1 MAKTSRKNAPSGRL
15 PSILN
20 ASGPVADSMGRVLRA
35 VRSHLGM
42 DVCFVSEFAAGRR
55 IFRHVDTSAGEGP
68 VQVGASSPLDDGYCQ
83 RVVDGRLPE
92 LIPDTSAN
100 PVAMALPVTRAVP
113 VGAHLSVPIRLRDGR
128 IYGMFCCFSFAPNH
142 SLGERDLHVMRAFA
156 DLAAY
161 QIDCELDSVRDR
173 EEKIVRVRSAIEQ
186 EQISTVFQ
194 PIYKLD
200 EGRVAGLESLARF
213 SAFPSRPPD
222 VWFAEAA
229 EVGLGLDLELAAIRM
244 ALAGLPSFPAEV
256 YVALNVSPELLLSG
270 EIGTVLRRIPVERIV
285 LEVTEHASIADYPA
299 LLGKLEPLRRRGL
312 RLAVDD
318 AGAGYASLRHILSLR
333 PDLIKLDTSLT
344 RDIDTDP
351 ARRALASALIA
362 FAGATGSQIV
372 AEGVETASEL
382 ETLRALGAQ
391 KAQGYFL
398 GRPMPL
404 AGAAQLLA
412 RGAA

>member
-1 MAKTSRKNAPSGRL
+1 MAKASQKNATSGRL
-15 PSILN
+15 PSISD
-20 ASGPVADSMGRVLRA
+20 ASGPAADSMGRVLRA

-42 DVCFVSEFAAGRR
+42 DVCFVSEFIAERR

-68 VQVGASSPLDDGYCQ
+68 IQVGASSPLDEGYCQ

-92 LIPDTSAN
+92 LIPDTAAN
-100 PVAMALPVTRAVP
+100 PVARVLPVTRAVP

-128 IYGMFCCFSFAPNH
+128 IYGTFCCFSFAPNH

-161 QIDCELDSVRDR
+161 QIDCELDAVRDR
-173 EEKIVRVRSAIEQ
+173 EEKIARVRSAIEQ

-194 PIYKLD
+194 PIFRLD
-200 EGRVAGLESLARF
+200 EGRVAGLECLARF

-222 VWFAEAA
+222 VWFSEAA
-229 EVGLGLDLELAAIRM
+229 EVGLGLELELAAIRI
-244 ALAGLPSFPAEV
+244 ALAGLPSLPGDI
-256 YVALNVSPELLLSG
+256 YLALNVSPELVLSG
-270 EIGTVLRRIPVERIV
+270 EVTGVLKGVPTERIV
-285 LEVTEHASIADYPA
+285 LEITEHASIADYAA
-299 LLGKLEPLRRRGL
+299 LLRKLEPLRRRGL

-382 ETLRALGAQ
+382 STLRALGVQ

-398 GRPMPL
+398 GRPIPL
-404 AGAAQLLA
+404 ASAVEL
-412 RGAA
+412 R

>member
-1 MAKTSRKNAPSGRL
+1 MAEASRTNLTSNHSVTVQDPA
-15 PSILN
+15 
-20 ASGPVADSMGRVLRA
+20 ADSMGRVLHA
-35 VRSHLGM
+35 VRTHLGM
-42 DVCFVSEFAAGRR
+42 DVCFVSEFVAGRR
-55 IFRHVDTSAGEGP
+55 VFRHVDTSAAEGP
-68 VQVGASSPLDDGYCQ
+68 VQVGASSPLDEGYCQ

-92 LIPDTSAN
+92 LIPDTSSN
-100 PVAMALPVTRAVP
+100 PVAMALPVTTALP

-128 IYGMFCCFSFAPNH
+128 VYGTFCCFSFAANP

-156 DLAAY
+156 ELAAH
-161 QIDCELDSVRDR
+161 QIDCELDAVRDR
-173 EEKIVRVRSAIEQ
+173 EEKIARVRSAIEG

-194 PIYKLD
+194 PIYRLD
-200 EGRVAGLESLARF
+200 ERRIAGLECLARF

-222 VWFAEAA
+222 VWFSEAA
-229 EVGLGLDLELAAIRM
+229 EVGLGIDLELAAIRI
-244 ALAGLPSFPAEV
+244 ALSGLPSLPADA
-256 YVALNVSPELLLSG
+256 YVALNVSPELVLSG
-270 EIGTVLRRIPVERIV
+270 KLAVVLKDTPAERIV
-285 LEVTEHASIADYPA
+285 LEITEHASISDYSA
-299 LLGKLEPLRRRGL
+299 LLRELEPLRRRGL

-351 ARRALASALIA
+351 ARRALAAALIA

-372 AEGVETASEL
+372 AEGVETVSEL
-382 ETLRALGAQ
+382 DTLRALGVQ

-404 AGAAQLLA
+404 ASPAHILPDC
-412 RGAA
+412 